1 MSKTAWTREGKLL
14 VDDLGRVIV
23 CEECPCDSYPFVAA
37 ASECNQCVRIPT
49 VMKYTVEMYDYS
61 PALLDSGECVMTWNS
76 TLWRYEGTITLNG
89 NTYYPVIWITP
100 SAGVHPDPEYATWG
114 SYGKCIN
121 EIVYCDNT
129 YTGVSNSATSDDSI
143 PASGTHDYSGCG
155 HGGGTWNWTF
165 EEP

>member
-1 MSKTAWTREGKLL
+1 MAKPWIQNGVPVLADGKPSICS
-14 VDDLGRVIV
+14 V
-23 CEECPCDSYPFVAA
+23 CPCDLEYIEGF
-37 ASECNQCVRIPT
+37 CVRIPT

-100 SAGVHPDPEYATWG
+100 SAGVHPDPEYATWAN
-114 SYGKCIN
+114 SGKCIN